1 MGIILKPID
10 EVNLYIILIKF
21 IINRTF
27 IFFI

>member
-10 EVNLYIILIKF
+10 EVNLYIILKKF